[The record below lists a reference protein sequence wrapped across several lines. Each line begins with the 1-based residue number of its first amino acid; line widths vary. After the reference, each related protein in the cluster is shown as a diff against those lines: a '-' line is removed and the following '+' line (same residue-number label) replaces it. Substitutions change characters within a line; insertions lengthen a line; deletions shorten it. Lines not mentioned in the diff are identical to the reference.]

1 MLVGVYARISAD
13 RDGTRLGVERQIED
27 CQGLAATLGWQVHDV
42 YADNDV
48 SAWSGRERPEFR
60 RLCDDLKAGVV
71 GGVVVWHMD
80 RLHRHPRELEDFITL
95 IEASG

>member
-27 CQGLAATLGWQVHDV
+27 CQRLASALGWQVHDV

-48 SAWSGRERPEFR
+48 SAWSGRVRPEYR
-60 RLCDDLKAGVV
+60 RLCEDIKAGGLGGLVV
-71 GGVVVWHMD
+71 
-80 RLHRHPRELEDFITL
+80 
-95 IEASG
+95 